1 MAAVTRRNVYLAGMM
16 GTGKST
22 VGRELARLMGRK
34 FIDTDAALERR
45 LGMSV
50 SECFT
55 RHGEAHFRVEE
66 KALAL
71 ELAALHN
78 RVVATGGGT
87 LLDPEVRK
95 VFHDTGLVI
104 CLFTTKDELV
114 SRLERTDKRPLLQGE
129 DVDLRVETLLRQRKE
144 LYDSISIRVD
154 TSTLTPQEAAGKIF
168 DLLRLRQKILEQLQ
182 SQYIVI
188 T

>member
-1 MAAVTRRNVYLAGMM
+1 MAVTRRNVYLAGMM

-34 FIDTDAALERR
+34 FIDTDSALERR
-45 LGMSV
+45 VGMTV
-50 SECFT
+50 SECFA
-55 RHGEAHFRVEE
+55 REGEAFFRAQE

-71 ELAALHN
+71 ELATMTN

-87 LLDPEVRK
+87 LLDAEVRRL
-95 VFHDTGLVI
+95 FIATGVVI
-104 CLFTTKDELV
+104 CLFTQSDQLV
-114 SRLERTDKRPLLQGE
+114 TRLERTDKRPLLHG
-129 DVDLRVETLLRQRKE
+129 VDLKDRVDELLAQRKE
-144 LYDSISIRVD
+144 IYDNIQIRID
-154 TSTLTPQEAAGKIF
+154 TTNLTPAEAAGKIF
-168 DLLRLRQKILEQLQ
+168 DLLKLRQKILDQLQ

>member
-1 MAAVTRRNVYLAGMM
+1 MAVTRRNVYLAGMM

-55 RHGEAHFRVEE
+55 REGEAYFRAHE

-71 ELAALHN
+71 ELAALNN

-87 LLDPEVRK
+87 LLDAEVRR
-95 VFHDTGLVI
+95 VFQETGLVI
-104 CLFTTKDELV
+104 CLFTEKDELV
-114 SRLERTDKRPLLQGE
+114 SRLGRTEKRPLLQGE
-129 DVDLRVETLLRQRKE
+129 NIDQKVEDLLRQRKE
-144 LYDSISIRVD
+144 IYDQISIRVD
-154 TSTLTPQEAAGKIF
+154 TSNLTPQGAAGKIF
-168 DLLRLRQKILEQLQ
+168 DLLKLRQKILEQLQ

>member
-45 LGMSV
+45 LGMTV
-50 SECFT
+50 SECFA
-55 RHGEAHFRVEE
+55 REGEAYFRAQE

-71 ELAALHN
+71 ELSTLHN
-78 RVVATGGGT
+78 RIVATGGGT
-87 LLDPEVRK
+87 LLDPETRS
-95 VFHDTGLVI
+95 VFQTTGLVI
-104 CLFTTKDELV
+104 CLFTDKDELV
-114 SRLERTDKRPLLQGE
+114 SRLERTDKRPLLHGE
-129 DVDLRVETLLRQRKE
+129 DLDERVESLLAQRKE
-144 LYDSISIRVD
+144 IYDSISIRVD
-154 TSTLTPQEAAGKIF
+154 TSNLTPQEAARKIY
-168 DLLRLRQKILEQLQ
+168 DLLKLRQKILEQLQ